1 MKKSPITFLIPAFNV
16 EQHLK
21 SCLEGIYSQ
30 TFTNFK
36 ALIINDGS
44 TDGTEETLRQI
55 NDSRFC
61 VIHRKKNMGYI
72 YCLNLGLTLIK
83 TKYTARLD
91 ADDIP
96 MPRRLENQ
104 ISFLEKN
111 PEVSVVGSR
120 MAYIYG
126 AKQIFGIRLFGK
138 QIIPSFC
145 PRMSERP
152 FWNPAIDGETIPH
165 SSATFRTGQIR
176 KAGGYRKLYPAED
189 MDLWYR
195 LAAEG
200 KKLACLPEILTLYRI
215 NPQGATSSALFR
227 QAMIT
232 EFVKRSLY
240 LRTQNKSMADFKK
253 FSKCFQLSP
262 SAAKTLKLKSNLRRA
277 MGSLLNQRY
286 IPAIWIFLGAA
297 FFSPAALFAKIKSRF
312 FINDPWPNS

>member
-1 MKKSPITFLIPAFNV
+1 MKKSPVTFLIPAFNV
-16 EQHLK
+16 ELHLK
-21 SCLEGIYSQ
+21 SCLEGIYNQ

-36 ALIINDGS
+36 VLIINDGS
-44 TDGTEETLRQI
+44 TDGTEEILRQI

-61 VIHRKKNMGYI
+61 VIHRRKNMGYI
-72 YCLNLGLTLIK
+72 YCLNLGLALIK

-104 ISFLEKN
+104 IKFLEKN
-111 PEVSVVGSR
+111 PKVSVVGSR

-126 AKQIFGIRLFGK
+126 DKQIFGFTLFGK

-145 PRMSERP
+145 PRMNKRP
-152 FWNPAIDGETIPH
+152 FWSPAIDGENIPH

-176 KAGGYRKLYPAED
+176 KAGCYRKLYPAED

-200 KKLACLPEILTLYRI
+200 KKLACLTEILTLYRI

-232 EFVKRSLY
+232 EFVKQSLNF
-240 LRTQNKSMADFKK
+240 RIQNKRMDDFKK
-253 FSKCFQLSP
+253 FSKRFQLSP
-262 SAAKTLKLKSNLRRA
+262 SAANALKLKSNLRRA
-277 MGSLLNQRY
+277 MGNLLNQHY
-286 IPAIWIFLGAA
+286 ISAIWIFLAAA
-297 FFSPAALFAKIKSRF
+297 FVSPAALFAKIKSRF
-312 FINDPWPNS
+312 FINDPQFNS